1 MKIPQILAQ
10 EPAAVPQGRFASAVP
25 ETGLALIG
33 QSLTRTGDV
42 LAEAADAKRKLAAR
56 TEAALRKSEFDVGL
70 ATLDSNLRLT
80 HSDPDAYLAA
90 YTQGVQ
96 QLHATTLQNTQSEEA
111 KALLGLELTRGAG
124 LHLVE
129 AQKHY
134 NSLYVNRA
142 ENQLDATLD
151 NKRILLGTATT
162 DQQRS
167 TLYREGIDAVDE
179 LAPILGKHTT
189 DRKIK
194 WRNEFLM
201 DVEGRAIEANPED
214 WTPQRVRGV
223 LPDDKIKI
231 LQKEAET
238 GQLRLDAKRNRIRA
252 DFDRSMKEQG
262 EEAERRMV
270 DIIRDPAATIDE
282 RLARLQ
288 DFRHVR
294 LLSSEKLEHFER
306 IITEGPNL
314 RPSDPDTLSRIGLDA
329 HSTTPTVTEAEVDH
343 LQRAHQRGGTGLNFK
358 DAIAIK
364 DRLRT
369 TRNTLE
375 QQGES
380 QLVRDQNQAEQEL
393 RATLG
398 IRPGILSEALKDDPI
413 ARLYGAGLTELRRRS
428 RLFQKTDGGT
438 EEPLAV
444 LRDLL
449 PRLQQT
455 AGSGA
460 QLKITEIRGLLT
472 FPTRQALD
480 AARAAGQISQAQYE
494 IERSRWLQIDDIES
508 RIPLGPP
515 APTEKRK

>member
-1 MKIPQILAQ
+1 MKIPVILAQ
-10 EPAAVPQGRFASAVP
+10 EPVAVPQAARMAPTNGS
-25 ETGLALIG
+25 GLAELG
-33 QSLTRTGDV
+33 RGLGHVATALTEA
-42 LAEAADAKRKLAAR
+42 AEAKRTLAAK

-70 ATLDSNLRLT
+70 ATMDSNLRLT

-96 QLHATTLQNTQSEEA
+96 QLHARTLKNTQSPDA
-111 KALLGLELTRGAG
+111 KALLGIELTRASG
-124 LHLVE
+124 LHQVE

-134 NSLYVNRA
+134 NSLYIGRA
-142 ENQLDATLD
+142 EGQLDTTQD
-151 NKRILLGTATT
+151 NLKILLGTATT
-162 DQQRS
+162 DEQRS
-167 TLYREGIDAVDE
+167 EIYGRGIRNIDTM
-179 LAPILGKHTT
+179 LPILGGKRTA
-189 DRKIK
+189 DKKIS
-194 WRNEFLM
+194 WRNDVLM
-201 DVEGRAIEANPED
+201 DTETRQIQDDPLTWNA
-214 WTPQRVRGV
+214 QRVQGV
-223 LPDDKIKI
+223 LPDDKILI
-231 LQKEAET
+231 LENRATRAATAAEA
-238 GQLRLDAKRNRIRA
+238 RIRKREEDFQKAVKA
-252 DFDRSMKEQG
+252 DTEQLIINM
-262 EEAERRMV
+262 ERDASLGKLTEQAV
-270 DIIRDPAATIDE
+270 DLRIDMRQITDAADAR
-282 RLARLQ
+282 RLRALA
-288 DFRHVR
+288 V
-294 LLSSEKLEHFER
+294 
-306 IITEGPNL
+306 EGPNL
-314 RPSDPDTLSRIGLDA
+314 RPSDPDLLSRIGLDA
-329 HSTTPTVTEAEVDH
+329 HSTTPNVSEMEIDR
-343 LQRAHQRGGTGLNFK
+343 LQSLHQRGGKGINLK

-480 AARAAGQISQAQYE
+480 AARASGQISQAQYE

-508 RIPLGPP
+508 RVPLGPP
-515 APTEKRK
+515 APPAARR